1 MQPRHNGPYVVVTRN
16 CGGAYVI
23 CELDSAVLD
32 RPIAVFRV
40 VPYFSRKSLV
50 IPTSVLDVHLKRIK
64 EMWQS
69 RSLGNDDENQRKT
82 LEPDDDDDDN
92 DVGSEE
98 GEGSSAANSGDE
110 DEE

>member
-1 MQPRHNGPYVVVTRN
+1 M
-16 CGGAYVI
+16 
-23 CELDSAVLD
+23 
-32 RPIAVFRV
+32 
-40 VPYFSRKSLV
+40 PYFARKSLI

-64 EMWQS
+64 EMWHSQ
-69 RSLGNDDENQRKT
+69 SLGDDDENPRKT

-92 DVGSEE
+92 VGSQE